1 MSHVA
6 AESGKLRAM
15 RTAAL
20 RARTSDRRAGTLRG
34 AEDLARAL
42 DPSAD
47 VLGEPA
53 GVRTAGWEQD
63 LEDSRPALELARRF
77 VGDALEAGETPV
89 LTAGHCSIC
98 MATLPEVV
106 AREPGVLI
114 VWIDAHG
121 DFNTPQTT
129 PSGFLGGMCLAAACN
144 RWDSG
149 WPGTVDPEIV
159 VMTGIRDLDPGERVV
174 LEDARVGL
182 VEPEAIGEA
191 LSGRRVF
198 VHLDVDVLDN
208 AVLPAQFEAPGGLQP
223 EELRRLLAAIGE
235 AAEVVGAEITAYE
248 VPDDD
253 AERERLTAMLAD
265 AIRPLLA
272 SRGIVS
278 TEAP

>member
-1 MSHVA
+1 
-6 AESGKLRAM
+6 M

-34 AEDLARAL
+34 AQDLARAL
-42 DPSAD
+42 DPAALA
-47 VLGEPA
+47 LGKP
-53 GVRTAGWEQD
+53 GDVRTAGWEQD
-63 LEDSRPALELARRF
+63 LEDSRPALEEARRF
-77 VGDALEAGETPV
+77 VGEALEAGDMPV
-89 LTAGHCSIC
+89 LTAGHCTIC

-106 AREPGVLI
+106 AREPGVMI

-144 RWDSG
+144 RWEGG

-174 LEDARVGL
+174 LEDARV
-182 VEPEAIGEA
+182 AIVDPADAAAAIE
-191 LSGRRVF
+191 GRRVF

-223 EELRRLLAAIGE
+223 GELRALLAAIGE
-235 AAEVVGAEITAYE
+235 RADVAGVEITAYE
-248 VPDDD
+248 APEDD
-253 AERERLTAMLAD
+253 AERARLTALLAD
-265 AIRPLLA
+265 VIRPL
-272 SRGIVS
+272 
-278 TEAP
+278 TERRP